1 MSFID
6 NVSNKLSL
14 LLKQL
19 LIIILYIGL
28 TLLLSSLFLN
38 LLKSNNFYIANLTY
52 VLMDLITLIV
62 FLLIFRKTIIPSF
75 DDFKKNKSEYFNK
88 YFKYWLIGLMIMVI
102 SNGIISTFIGMPSN
116 EAGNREI
123 LMELPIYSL
132 LSMIIISPIIEE
144 LMTRVILK
152 DAFKHQIFYIVL
164 SGLIFGLLHMM
175 ANQSALEFFYLIPY
189 SALGMAFAKM
199 YYDSNNVWIN
209 IFFHSFH
216 NFICILIIFIGWF
229 L

>member
-6 NVSNKLSL
+6 NISNKLNL
-14 LLKQL
+14 IFKQ
-19 LIIILYIGL
+19 LIIIMLYIGL
-28 TLLLSSLFLN
+28 SLLLSSLFFN
-38 LLKSNNFYIANLTY
+38 LLKSNNFYIVNLSY
-52 VLMDLITLIV
+52 ILIDLITLIV

-75 DDFKKNKSEYFNK
+75 NDFKKNKSEYFNK
-88 YFKYWLIGLMIMVI
+88 YLKYWLIGLIIMIV
-102 SNGIISTFIGMPSN
+102 SNSIINSFIGLPSN

-123 LMELPIYSL
+123 LMDLPIYSL
-132 LSMIIISPIIEE
+132 LSMVIISPIVEE

-152 DAFKHQIFYIVL
+152 DAFKHQVIYIVL

-175 ANQSALEFFYLIPY
+175 ANQSVLEFFFLIPY

-199 YYDSNNVWIN
+199 YYDSNNIWVN

-216 NFICILIIFIGWF
+216 NFICILIIFIGW
-229 L
+229 LL

>member
-123 LMELPIYSL
+123 LMDLPIYSL

>member
-19 LIIILYIGL
+19 LIVILYIGL
-28 TLLLSSLFLN
+28 TILLSSLFFN
-38 LLKSNNFYIANLTY
+38 LLKSNNFYIVNLTY
-52 VLMDLITLIV
+52 ILIDLITLII

-75 DDFKKNKSEYFNK
+75 EDFKKNKGKYFNK
-88 YFKYWLIGLMIMVI
+88 YLKYWLIGLMIMVV
-102 SNGIISTFIGMPSN
+102 SNGIINSFIGLPSN

-123 LMELPIYSL
+123 LMELPVYSL

-152 DAFKHQIFYIVL
+152 DAFKHQIIYIVL

-199 YYDSNNVWIN
+199 YYDSNNVWVN
-209 IFFHSFH
+209 IFFHAFH
-216 NFICILIIFIGWF
+216 NFICILIIIVGWF